1 MTARQAAVHTC
12 AHDAPTL
19 FGMDFGANDDMTVVV
34 DVPTL
39 AITGTLAHNAEVRT
53 RVEGDTP
60 VPVICLDLTHVGPG
74 DRRMHAEQPFAPG
87 ERAMAESIAAGLR
100 KGQRVT
106 FTTLASTL
114 RVAAPA
120 ALSITHAEP
129 QEGTKQ

>member
-1 MTARQAAVHTC
+1 MHAQATRPAVHAC
-12 AHDAPTL
+12 AHSAEPML
-19 FGMDFGANDDMTVVV
+19 FGMDLASGPDMSVE
-34 DVPTL
+34 VPVL
-39 AITGTLAHNAEVRT
+39 EITGTLAHNAEVRT

-60 VPVICLDLTHVGPG
+60 VPVICLDLKHVGPG
-74 DRRMHAEQPFAPG
+74 DRRMHAEQAFAPDQRG
-87 ERAMAESIAAGLR
+87 MAESIAAGLR

-129 QEGTKQ
+129 Q